1 MTDNDIIKALECCVG
16 GECADCCFDEQTAC
30 KENLL
35 YGAIAFINRQKA
47 DIELKTMDV
56 ESLTN
61 ERNALKEMV
70 EEQVAEI
77 KELNAMHKA
86 SQRINVDLLRQ
97 IKEVKIETSIEFAKR
112 MKEKLWLGSDLL
124 MVDSV
129 LEGMVGDV
137 E

>member
-1 MTDNDIIKALECCVG
+1 MKDNEIIKALECCVG

-47 DIELKTMDV
+47 DV
-56 ESLTN
+56 ERLTN

-97 IKEVKIETSIEFAKR
+97 IKEVKIDTSIEFAKR

-124 MVDSV
+124 LVDSV
-129 LEGMVGDV
+129 LEEMVGDV
-137 E
+137 K